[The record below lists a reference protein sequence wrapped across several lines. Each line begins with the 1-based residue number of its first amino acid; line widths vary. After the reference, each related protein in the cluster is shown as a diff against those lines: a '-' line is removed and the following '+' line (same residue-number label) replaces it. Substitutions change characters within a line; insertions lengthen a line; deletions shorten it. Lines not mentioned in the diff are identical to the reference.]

1 MLNKHTAYFRPNV
14 RSRVYPQGVRGDHH
28 RCGRDSTP
36 QSKGKWKE
44 NGGKLS
50 LGAACRAEGPFTGI
64 ALQMCI
70 QGSLNR
76 PKDGDGT
83 PLEERQK
90 RAEDKD
96 TNLLCLTAKA
106 RAGLKDAALPG
117 VLGRRHGPADDR
129 PAGAG
134 GRAPG
139 PPGGGREHSLHRPA
153 GCTAASDAWAG
164 SAPPDSPSPAHP
176 ESLLTCWSLSDEAT
190 TNLTELQRPIIAGSR
205 PSASRR
211 GTPLDAP
218 PRGAVD
224 WPGSSHVIV
233 LLPELG
239 DLLRACAV
247 DASPTHPSL
256 STVGPWWD
264 FLTRRAGVARVV
276 WRKPV
281 G

>member
-1 MLNKHTAYFRPNV
+1 MLPCQV
-14 RSRVYPQGVRGDHH
+14 CS
-28 RCGRDSTP
+28 
-36 QSKGKWKE
+36 
-44 NGGKLS
+44 GG
-50 LGAACRAEGPFTGI
+50 GTDR
-64 ALQMCI
+64 QM
-70 QGSLNR
+70 
-76 PKDGDGT
+76 T
-83 PLEERQK
+83 
-90 RAEDKD
+90 
-96 TNLLCLTAKA
+96 
-106 RAGLKDAALPG
+106 
-117 VLGRRHGPADDR
+117 GRRGW
-129 PAGAG
+129 GAV
-134 GRAPG
+134 AWT
-139 PPGGGREHSLHRPA
+139 PGGGRAHSLHRPA
-153 GCTAASDAWAG
+153 GCTAASDARAG

-176 ESLLTCWSLSDEAT
+176 ESLLTCWSLFAA

-239 DLLRACAV
+239 DLLSACAV

-256 STVGPWWD
+256 SRVGPWWD
-264 FLTRRAGVARVV
+264 FLTRPAGVARVV